1 MTAAAKMKLLA
12 PEKVAEFWRN
22 RGGESVRI
30 EIREYEGRV
39 VADVRIYFPDSKGVL
54 KPSKKG
60 ICVAVNKLPELTRG
74 ISKALARARELGLIN
89 EAADG

>member
-1 MTAAAKMKLLA
+1 MSKQRVTLPT

-30 EIREYEGRV
+30 EIREYEGCV
-39 VADVRIYFPDSKGVL
+39 VVDTRIYFPDAKGIL

-60 ICVAVNKLPELTRG
+60 VCLNQG
-74 ISKALARARELGLIN
+74 MNKALVRARELGLI
-89 EAADG
+89 DGAP